1 MKFIVTE
8 NEKNH
13 IKGLYMLN
21 EQSLTSFLKGKK
33 VSKDIIL
40 TKVYTIG
47 FENGKRGK
55 DNITE
60 KPVKFRLKDGPN
72 NISVDG
78 DKIKVNVT
86 TYQNEKIKLIYTCS
100 SNEII
105 RDDNFLLYSA
115 SYVGD
120 ENDVETLKDKLKL
133 FCKV

>member
-21 EQSLTSFLKGKK
+21 EQSITSFLKGKK

-47 FENGKRGK
+47 FENGKRGE

-78 DKIKVNVT
+78 DKIIVNVK
-86 TYQNEKIKLIYTCS
+86 TYQNQDIKLIYTCS

-115 SYVGD
+115 SYAGD
-120 ENDVETLKDKLKL
+120 GNDVEMLKDKLKL
-133 FCKV
+133 FCKI

>member
-8 NEKNH
+8 NH